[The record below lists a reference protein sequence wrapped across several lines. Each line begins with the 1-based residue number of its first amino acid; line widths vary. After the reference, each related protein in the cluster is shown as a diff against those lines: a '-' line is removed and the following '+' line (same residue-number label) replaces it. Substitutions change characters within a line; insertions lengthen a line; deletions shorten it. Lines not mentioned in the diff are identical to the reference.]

1 MLLSSF
7 KFRILVPIVLVSIF
21 SSGVLTYNSYLK
33 TRSMMH
39 SQEMERYNYIG
50 ILIQG
55 HMNSITKQARLGIE
69 SVVNNPGV
77 QEAFAAKDREKLL
90 QITAP
95 IFEEA
100 KKDGVAQFQFH
111 LSPAT
116 SFLRLH
122 MPAKYGDDLSSFRKT
137 VVEANSSRKM
147 VEGLEEGRGDFGFRV
162 VAPVFYKGE
171 HIGSAEYGIGFDK
184 KIIEQWQKETG
195 GQLYVYRIS
204 QSDISWA
211 ADSDKNLI
219 ISTDKEDPYTI
230 NEDVIKKAVTEDKL
244 EVSFLDG
251 EQKAALIIPIKDYS
265 GKVSN
270 YLKVVLDRKSILA
283 QLAGATR
290 NSVFILIFNLVII
303 SLLLFIL
310 MRNLL
315 RPVYILKNAME
326 KLGDGDLSSNP
337 ICSSR
342 DEIGQLVSVFC
353 RTQENIR
360 DLISRI
366 SENTYRLSGAS
377 QELLATAEQ
386 TTASI
391 QEVTSIA
398 DNQAQSAKELAEGS
412 GEISG
417 KAQMSY
423 QAASD
428 GRAAVESLIRQMS
441 ATQER
446 IQSLAQKMNNLGE
459 SSDQI
464 NQIVSIISTIAEQ
477 TNLLAL
483 NASIEAARAGE
494 YGKGFAVVAE
504 EVRKLAEQ
512 SGAAATEISSI
523 TREIQ
528 QKTGEGLNETSLGVE
543 EMNKSMQLVNSTR
556 EKFVQLVASI
566 EDVSK
571 QAQRVAEASGKMN
584 QASRKVAEAM
594 DEQAR
599 GVDQI
604 PQTAATLNSISG
616 EISEQMSSFKL

>member
-1 MLLSSF
+1 LLLSSF

-195 GQLYVYRIS
+195 GQLYVYRTS